1 MFNKNV
7 KAQIEYLTKSDEH
20 NLWLFNR
27 LTDRVKELENKL
39 NKSIKLIYDYLD
51 VSEET
56 INDTF
61 LVDNEYCCDDCLD
74 RIENLENEE
83 KWEEQN
89 RSKTLNK
96 NK

>member
-89 RSKTLNK
+89 RSKILNK
-96 NK
+96 KK